1 MATLFFGVDGPTL
14 SLRED
19 LTILD
24 TDAPRILA
32 YLMASSY
39 GQVTENVQS
48 TVPDPSWVPDPGE
61 TEADRP
67 LITDPSWTP
76 DAPLIPDPNWVA
88 SEEQPEA
95 PLIPDPNWPSE
106 APMVPDVSWTPR
118 PAQTEA
124 DNPGLPVQAWV
135 TRPAT
140 PEETAENYARAILNQ
155 LLAETVNWEKAQAAQ
170 QAANGVAP
178 IVPMT

>member
-24 TDAPRILA
+24 TDAPRIFA

-39 GQVTENVQS
+39 GTVTENIQSEIPDASWSPGEDETEGDRPMIPVQS
-48 TVPDPSWVPDPGE
+48 
-61 TEADRP
+61 
-67 LITDPSWTP
+67 
-76 DAPLIPDPNWVA
+76 
-88 SEEQPEA
+88 
-95 PLIPDPNWPSE
+95 
-106 APMVPDVSWTPR
+106 
-118 PAQTEA
+118 
-124 DNPGLPVQAWV
+124 WV

-140 PEETAENYARAILNQ
+140 PEETAENYAKAILNQ